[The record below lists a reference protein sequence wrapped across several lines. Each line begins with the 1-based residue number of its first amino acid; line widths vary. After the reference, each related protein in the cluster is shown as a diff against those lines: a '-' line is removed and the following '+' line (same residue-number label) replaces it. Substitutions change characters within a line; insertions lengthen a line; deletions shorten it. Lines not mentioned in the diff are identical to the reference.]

1 MVGFCVGFG
10 CLSGV
15 FFTLTQA
22 VVVEYVGLQRFPLA
36 FGFIQL
42 FNGLSAALAYPI
54 TGRRPCVG
62 QVRVAVKRECNAT
75 PNKLL

>member
-15 FFTLTQA
+15 FFSMTQST
-22 VVVEYVGLQRFPLA
+22 VVQFVGVEGFRVT

-42 FNGLSAALAYPI
+42 FNGLSSAVGYP
-54 TGRRPCVG
+54 TVG
-62 QVRVAVKRECNAT
+62 T
-75 PNKLL
+75 